1 MRRARS
7 VKRLT
12 AQRRQQH
19 CPVGKTMTRHWHR
32 ILKRILRWLKP
43 SAESFAAAAAV
54 YVPDLMLQLEATRR
68 GGAVP
73 APPSCHEVHFGDLT
87 HAFGQRWPAASDRV
101 GWQDGSVGDWEG
113 ARRCPAR

>member
-1 MRRARS
+1 
-7 VKRLT
+7 
-12 AQRRQQH
+12 
-19 CPVGKTMTRHWHR
+19 MTRHWHR

-101 GWQDGSVGDWEG
+101 AWQDGSVGDREG